1 MDESLRTRRLIATS
15 MIALVVVVTVVGIAQ
30 ARTPASPP
38 FPASCT
44 TTGVLADGTTVNTVN
59 VNVDPTKLRTKDAVE
74 VVQIC
79 NVGAPTVPGPGFSSS
94 WHHHA
99 GPVIVNVTEG
109 ALTFYSPSNCTG
121 TTVGAGQTY
130 LESTGDPVLA
140 RNESTS
146 VTAKWITTQIIPV
159 GAELLYPETTGFCGI
174 S

>member
-1 MDESLRTRRLIATS
+1 MQVTRPGKYILSSAAAVI
-15 MIALVVVVTVVGIAQ
+15 LVAVAVGIAQ
-30 ARTPASPP
+30 ARTPLAPP
-38 FPASCT
+38 FPATCT

-79 NVGAPTVPGPGFSSS
+79 NAGAQGFTST

-99 GPVIVNVTEG
+99 GPIIVNVTSG
-109 ALTFYSPSNCTG
+109 TLTFYSPTDCAG

-140 RNESTS
+140 HNESGS
-146 VTAKWITTQIIPV
+146 TATWITTQIIPV

-174 S
+174 T